1 MSSVIPK
8 LGSSVVDLIGNTPL
22 LRLGRLSYWLGE
34 NNPVEILAKAE
45 FANPGGS
52 VKDRAALHMIR
63 EGIREGQLTRD
74 KVILDS
80 SSGNT
85 GVAYAF
91 IGAALGYQVEL
102 VIPENAG
109 EKRRIAET
117 FGARVILTDAL
128 EGSDGAIV
136 EAQNRFNKSPSR
148 YFMPDQ
154 YNNPNNWKAHYQ
166 TTAMEIWKQTQ
177 GRITHFVAG
186 IGTSGTLMGT
196 GRRLKELNPK
206 IQVIAVEPSTAL
218 HGLEGLK
225 HMESSIVPG
234 IYDPKVHDRKV
245 SVYTE
250 DAYEMVCRIA
260 REEGLLIGYSGGA
273 ALQGAFEV
281 AQGLKEGV
289 VVTILPDR
297 GDRYLRSQF
306 WDEVLSFW
314 EKYNSK

>member
-1 MSSVIPK
+1 M
-8 LGSSVVDLIGNTPL
+8 
-22 LRLGRLSYWLGE
+22 
-34 NNPVEILAKAE
+34 
-45 FANPGGS
+45 
-52 VKDRAALHMIR
+52 
-63 EGIREGQLTRD
+63 
-74 KVILDS
+74 
-80 SSGNT
+80 
-85 GVAYAF
+85 
-91 IGAALGYQVEL
+91 
-102 VIPENAG
+102 
-109 EKRRIAET
+109 
-117 FGARVILTDAL
+117 

-136 EAQNRFNKSPSR
+136 EAQARLKKYPGR

-154 YNNPNNWKAHYQ
+154 YNNPNNWKAHYH
-166 TTAMEIWKQTQ
+166 TTAMEIWNQTQ
-177 GRITHFVAG
+177 GKVTHFVAG

-206 IQVIAVEPSTAL
+206 IEIVAVEPAGAL

-289 VVTILPDR
+289 VVTVIPDR

-314 EKYNSK
+314 EKYNGNK

>member
-1 MSSVIPK
+1 LKMGARIIE
-8 LGSSVVDLIGNTPL
+8 LIGNTPL
-22 LRLGRLSYWLGE
+22 LRLDKLAYWLGE
-34 NNPVEILAKAE
+34 DRHVDILAKAE

-52 VKDRAALHMIR
+52 VKDRAAWNMIK
-63 EGIREGQLTRD
+63 EGIRTKKLTHD
-74 KVILDS
+74 KVIMDS

-85 GVAYAF
+85 GIAYAM
-91 IGAALGYQVEL
+91 IGAALGYPVEL
-102 VIPENAG
+102 VIPENAN
-109 EKRRIAET
+109 EKRRIAESY
-117 FGARVILTDAL
+117 GARVVLTDPL

-136 EAQNRFNKSPSR
+136 EAQNRFTKNPKR

-154 YNNPNNWKAHYQ
+154 YNNPDNWKAHYQ
-166 TTAMEIWKQTQ
+166 TTANEIWEQTQ
-177 GRITHFVAG
+177 GRVTHFVAG

-206 IQVIAVEPSTAL
+206 IQVIAVEPAGAL

-250 DAYEMVCRIA
+250 DAYEMVCRVA
-260 REEGLLIGYSGGA
+260 REEGLLLGYSGGA

-281 AQGLKEGV
+281 AQGLKEGT
-289 VVTILPDR
+289 VVTILPDK
-297 GDRYLRSQF
+297 GERYLRSQF

-314 EKYNSK
+314 EKHNARS